1 MIVIAKY
8 IKFVALVA
16 VASVAASCG
25 EFTRQG
31 TAPVIVVVDRLSVED
46 DQGTLQSDVLTGAS
60 VVNDMAEVRLRL
72 ILKDPGDGVSA
83 SPTPLNSVTITRY
96 RVEYRRTDGRNVQGV
111 DVPFAFDS
119 GLTFT
124 IAAGQ
129 SANAVFQI
137 VRNTAKAEAPLK
149 ALANNGEIVSTIAYV
164 TFYGHDQAGND
175 ASANASIGIDF
186 ANFADKDGTRNGH
199 AQR

>member
-1 MIVIAKY
+1 MIVTAKY
-8 IKFVALVA
+8 MFVALAALAA
-16 VASVAASCG
+16 VSAGCG

-31 TAPVIVVVDRLSVED
+31 TAPVVVVVDSLSVED
-46 DQGTLQSDVLTGAS
+46 DQGTLQSDVLTKGS
-60 VVNDMAEVRLRL
+60 IVNDMAEVSLHL
-72 ILKDPGDGVSA
+72 ILKDPGDGGVSA

-96 RVEYRRTDGRNVQGV
+96 RVEYRRTDGRNVPGT

-124 IAAGQ
+124 IAGQ
-129 SANAVFQI
+129 GGDAVFQI

-149 ALANNGEIVSTIAYV
+149 ALATNGEIISTIAYV

-175 ASANASIGIDF
+175 VSANASMGIDF
-186 ANFADKDGTRNGH
+186 ANFADDEDSK
-199 AQR
+199 

>member
-16 VASVAASCG
+16 LASVAASCG

-72 ILKDPGDGVSA
+72 ILKDPGDGAVSA
-83 SPTPLNSVTITRY
+83 SPSPLNSVTITRY
-96 RVEYRRTDGRNVQGV
+96 HVEYRRTDGRNVQGV

-129 SANAVFQI
+129 SGNAVFQI

-149 ALANNGEIVSTIAYV
+149 ALANNGEIISTIAYV

-175 ASANASIGIDF
+175 VSANASIGIDF
-186 ANFADKDGTRNGH
+186 ANFADKDKN
-199 AQR
+199 

>member
-1 MIVIAKY
+1 MIAKY
-8 IKFVALVA
+8 IKFVALA
-16 VASVAASCG
+16 ALASVSASCG

-31 TAPVIVVVDRLSVED
+31 TAPVVVVVDRLSAED
-46 DQGTLQSDVLTGAS
+46 DQGTLLSDVLTNEGS
-60 VVNDMAEVRLRL
+60 VFNDMAEVRLRL
-72 ILKDPGDGVSA
+72 ILKDPGDGPVSA
-83 SPTPLNSVTITRY
+83 GPSPLNSVTITRY

-129 SANAVFQI
+129 SANAEFQV
-137 VRNTAKAEAPLK
+137 VRHTAKAEAPLK
-149 ALANNGEIVSTIAYV
+149 ALANNEEIISTIAYV

-175 ASANASIGIDF
+175 VSANASIGVDF
-186 ANFADKDGTRNGH
+186 ANFADKK
-199 AQR
+199 

>member
-1 MIVIAKY
+1 MIVIQKY
-8 IKFVALVA
+8 SKFVALA
-16 VASVAASCG
+16 ALASVSASCG

-46 DQGTLQSDVLTGAS
+46 DQGTLQSDVLTEGS

-72 ILKDPGDGVSA
+72 ILKDPGDGGVSA

-96 RVEYRRTDGRNVQGV
+96 HVEYRRTDGRNVQGV

-149 ALANNGEIVSTIAYV
+149 TLANNGELISTIAYV

-175 ASANASIGIDF
+175 VSANASMGIDF
-186 ANFADKDGTRNGH
+186 ANFADKDGK
-199 AQR
+199 

>member
-1 MIVIAKY
+1 MIVIQKY
-8 IKFVALVA
+8 IKFVALA
-16 VASVAASCG
+16 ALASVSASCG

-46 DQGTLQSDVLTGAS
+46 DQGTLQSDVLTEGS

-72 ILKDPGDGVSA
+72 ILKDPGDGGVSA

-96 RVEYRRTDGRNVQGV
+96 HVEYRRTDGRNVQGV

-129 SANAVFQI
+129 SGNAVFQI

-149 ALANNGEIVSTIAYV
+149 ALANNGELLSTIAYV

-175 ASANASIGIDF
+175 VSANASMGIDF
-186 ANFADKDGTRNGH
+186 ANFADKDNS
-199 AQR
+199 

>member
-16 VASVAASCG
+16 LASVSASCG

-46 DQGTLQSDVLTGAS
+46 DQGTLHSDVLTEGS

-72 ILKDPGDGVSA
+72 ILKDPGDSGAAA

-96 RVEYRRTDGRNVQGV
+96 HVEYRRTDGRNVQGV

-124 IAAGQ
+124 ISAGQ
-129 SANAVFQI
+129 SQSAVFQI

-149 ALANNGEIVSTIAYV
+149 ALANNGEILSTIAYV

-175 ASANASIGIDF
+175 VSANASIGIDF
-186 ANFADKDGTRNGH
+186 ANFADADKK
-199 AQR
+199 